1 MSRPRRHTLMAVLG
15 LVAIAIAS
23 CAGPEATAGLVSVG
37 IVADGET
44 RSVDVPSGTTSQ
56 QALALAGIT
65 LGALDRVEPP
75 GYTVLTAGTT
85 VRVVRVAERFETQA
99 ILLPFE
105 QQTIRNEALPEGE
118 TRLLQ
123 PGQNGLQEITYR
135 IIEEGGVEVSR
146 SPVQTIVVQEPV
158 PEITMVGAQ
167 AAYTTLPIEGTL
179 AYLAAGNAWIIRNAS
194 SDRRPLVVTGDLDG
208 RIFQLSPD
216 GRWLLFTRSEPEADG
231 GINSLWAISTVA
243 ANPDP
248 IDLNAVN
255 VVLFAD
261 WAPTTSP
268 PTVAYST
275 VEPSPSPPG
284 WQANNDLVL
293 VTFASS
299 GRIIRQR
306 TLVAPTTGGE
316 YGWWGTDFAW
326 ATDTL
331 LAFARADSVG
341 LVDLRH
347 PQYDPLVQITPL
359 QTLGEWAWVPGISW
373 GRDDRTLFFLTHGA
387 PLGMESP
394 AASPAFHLAA
404 LDTLT
409 GAHFELSPLAGMFAN
424 PVASPALRLPSGE
437 LAYQVA
443 FLQAVSPMESADS
456 RYRLIVMDRD
466 GSNQRTLFPP
476 QGELG
481 LEPQVV
487 AWSPD
492 SARLALLYRGNVWVV
507 DVKSGVAQPVTG
519 DGQGVR
525 VDWAP

>member
-1 MSRPRRHTLMAVLG
+1 MSRPRRRTMMAILG
-15 LVAIAIAS
+15 LVAMAMAS
-23 CAGPEATAGLVSVG
+23 CAGPEATAGLITVSV
-37 IVADGET
+37 IADGET
-44 RSVDVPSGTTSQ
+44 RSVDVPSGSTSQ

-65 LGALDRVEPP
+65 LGALDRVDPP
-75 GYTVLTAGTT
+75 SYTVLTAGAT
-85 VRVVRVAERFETQA
+85 VRVIRVTESIETQS
-99 ILLPFE
+99 IVVPFE

-123 PGQNGLQEITYR
+123 PGQNGLQEVTYR
-135 IIEEGGVEVSR
+135 IIEEEGVEISR
-146 SPVQTIVVQEPV
+146 SPVRTVVVQDPV

-167 AAYTTLPIEGTL
+167 AAYTSLPIEGTL
-179 AYLAAGNAWIIRNAS
+179 AYLAAGNAWVIRNAS
-194 SDRRPLVVTGDLDG
+194 SDRRPVVTTGDLDG
-208 RIFQLSPD
+208 RIFRLSPD
-216 GRWLLFTRSEPEADG
+216 GRWLLFTRSQPEGDG
-231 GINSLWAISTVA
+231 DINSLWAVSTVA
-243 ANPDP
+243 ANPEP
-248 IDLNAVN
+248 IDLHAVN
-255 VVLFAD
+255 VVHFAD
-261 WAPTTSP
+261 WSPTASAPT
-268 PTVAYST
+268 VGYST

-306 TLVAPTTGGE
+306 TLVAPNTGGE
-316 YGWWGTDFAW
+316 YGWWGTNFAW

-341 LVDLRH
+341 LVDLRS
-347 PQYDPLVQITPL
+347 PQFDPLVEIVPL

-409 GAHFELSPLAGMFAN
+409 GTIIELSPLAGMFAN
-424 PVASPALRLPSGE
+424 PVVSPALHLPSGE

-443 FLQAVSPMESADS
+443 FLQAVSPLESADS
-456 RYRLIVMDRD
+456 RYRLVVMDRD
-466 GSNQRTLFPP
+466 GSNQRALFPP

-507 DVKSGVAQPVTG
+507 DVESGVAQPVTG